1 MWIQTRQRR
10 TRVEKKLGR
19 EELGWIKLDRNEPG
33 WIQKMQG
40 RTWVDKI
47 SVNKD
52 QRGLNLLRSRQ
63 GKKCR
68 RIGAGQ
74 GRTMQEREE
83 EAP

>member
-33 WIQKMQG
+33 WIQKMQR

-52 QRGLNLLRSRQ
+52 QRG
-63 GKKCR
+63 
-68 RIGAGQ
+68 
-74 GRTMQEREE
+74 
-83 EAP
+83 